1 MPPNKISQQCNNVP
15 VILKR
20 SNDLGFHQF
29 AKKGRTFV
37 LFIRMAAGQPS
48 RIMEIKDVPYG
59 LLLKI
64 IRYDLKMD
72 VKAFFEP

>member
-1 MPPNKISQQCNNVP
+1 
-15 VILKR
+15 
-20 SNDLGFHQF
+20 
-29 AKKGRTFV
+29 
-37 LFIRMAAGQPS
+37 MAAGQPS